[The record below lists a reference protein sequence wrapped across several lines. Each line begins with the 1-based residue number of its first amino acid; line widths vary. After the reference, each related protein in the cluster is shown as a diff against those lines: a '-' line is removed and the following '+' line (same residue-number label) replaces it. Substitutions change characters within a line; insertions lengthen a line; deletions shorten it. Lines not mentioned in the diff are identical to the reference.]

1 MDPFLDPNLIVGL
14 GTSDD
19 AAVYRI
25 APDQAVIVTVDY
37 FTPIHDDPRT
47 FGRIAA
53 TNSLSDVYAM
63 GGKPFLAINVCGF
76 PACSMPLELMNEVLQ
91 GGRSTAAEAGIAV
104 AGGHTID
111 SPEPFYGMCVLGIV
125 HPDRV
130 ITNSAAREGDAVIL
144 TKPLGTGVIMSAM
157 MFDAATEEAVDRA
170 AASMTTL
177 NRRAAEIMLDCG
189 AHAATDVTG
198 FGLVGHG
205 HEMAQGSG
213 LEMHVELA
221 AVPMFDEALEYAGQW
236 IVTGGGQRNREYY
249 GQWVDFGPAGDE
261 QIAVLCDPQTSGGLL
276 ISLPPDAARNAVE
289 QMRAEGLPA
298 AIIGAM
304 QPGEP
309 GRIVF
314 R

>member
-1 MDPFLDPNLIVGL
+1 
-14 GTSDD
+14 
-19 AAVYRI
+19 
-25 APDQAVIVTVDY
+25 
-37 FTPIHDDPRT
+37 
-47 FGRIAA
+47 
-53 TNSLSDVYAM
+53 
-63 GGKPFLAINVCGF
+63 
-76 PACSMPLELMNEVLQ
+76 
-91 GGRSTAAEAGIAV
+91 
-104 AGGHTID
+104 
-111 SPEPFYGMCVLGIV
+111 
-125 HPDRV
+125 
-130 ITNSAAREGDAVIL
+130 
-144 TKPLGTGVIMSAM
+144 
-157 MFDAATEEAVDRA
+157 
-170 AASMTTL
+170 
-177 NRRAAEIMLDCG
+177 
-189 AHAATDVTG
+189 
-198 FGLVGHG
+198 
-205 HEMAQGSG
+205 MAQGSG

>member
-1 MDPFLDPNLIVGL
+1 MDPFLDPNLIVGT

-25 APDQAVIVTVDY
+25 APDQAVVVTVDY
-37 FTPIHDDPRT
+37 FTPIHDDPYT

-53 TNSLSDVYAM
+53 ANSLSDVYAM
-63 GGKPFLAINVCGF
+63 GGRPFVAINVCGF
-76 PACSMPLELMNEVLQ
+76 PACSMPLELMNEILQ
-91 GGRSTAAEAGIAV
+91 GGRAIAAEAGIAV

-111 SPEPFYGMCVLGIV
+111 SPEPFYGMCVLGMV

-130 ITNSAAREGDAVIL
+130 LTNCAAQEGDAVIL
-144 TKPLGTGVIMSAM
+144 TKALGTGIIMSAM
-157 MFDAATEEAVDRA
+157 MFDAATQDAVERA
-170 AASMTTL
+170 ANSMMAL
-177 NRRAAEIMLDCG
+177 NRRAAEIMVDCG

-205 HEMAQGSG
+205 HELAQGSG
-213 LEMHVELA
+213 LEMRVELA
-221 AVPMFDEALEYAGQW
+221 AVPMFSEALEYAGQW
-236 IVTGGGQRNREYY
+236 IVTGGGERNREYY
-249 GQWVDFGPAGDE
+249 GQWVDFGPASDE
-261 QIAVLCDPQTSGGLL
+261 QVAVLCDPQTSGGLL
-276 ISLPPDAARNAVE
+276 ISLPPDAARSAVA

-298 AIIGAM
+298 AIIGTM
-304 QPGEP
+304 QVGEP